1 LNLCY
6 YPIYPL
12 GALESAVANQK
23 LFIIPTSELTGTSE
37 ILPIQ
42 NGLNTEKETKIH
54 LNSS

>member
-1 LNLCY
+1 
-6 YPIYPL
+6 L

-54 LNSS
+54 LNSSRFFKYRKIK